1 MKHRKLE
8 FDAQLRPS
16 SKKFV
21 PKAKIVSRKCKWV
34 NKGKNE
40 ELFFTATMSVSKFIP
55 GGNEE
60 TPTGFI
66 DLKMGQYNTLKV
78 NTRDFV
84 EFAKAVSELN
94 DFVQKHSQDLND
106 TINVELDKYMEHQ
119 YNKLEMIKF
128 LKQWHRLFNLTLF
141 Y

>member
-94 DFVQKHSQDLND
+94 DFVQKHSEDLNN

-128 LKQWHRLFNLTLF
+128 LKQ
-141 Y
+141 

>member
-1 MKHRKLE
+1 MKRKLE

-16 SKKFV
+16 SKTFV

-34 NKGKNE
+34 NKGKNG

-66 DLKMGQYNTLKV
+66 DIKMGQYNTLKV

-84 EFAKAVSELN
+84 EFAEAIAILHEFVDKHKEQLN
-94 DFVQKHSQDLND
+94 NV
-106 TINVELDKYMEHQ
+106 INTELDKFMEHQ
-119 YNKLEMIKF
+119 YKKIEMLKF
-128 LKQWHRLFNLTLF
+128 LQK
-141 Y
+141 

>member
-1 MKHRKLE
+1 MNRKLE
-8 FDAQLRPS
+8 FDAQLRPT
-16 SKKFV
+16 SKTFV

-34 NKGKNE
+34 NKGKNG

-66 DLKMGQYNTLKV
+66 DIKMGQYNTLKI

-84 EFAKAVSELN
+84 EFSEAVKTLYEFVNKHKGELN
-94 DFVQKHSQDLND
+94 EV
-106 TINVELDKYMEHQ
+106 INTELDKYMEHQ
-119 YNKLEMIKF
+119 YKKLEMLKF
-128 LKQWHRLFNLTLF
+128 LQK
-141 Y
+141 

>member
-1 MKHRKLE
+1 MKRKLE

-16 SKKFV
+16 SKTFV

-34 NKGKNE
+34 NKGKNG

-66 DLKMGQYNTLKV
+66 DIKMGQYNTLKV

-84 EFAKAVSELN
+84 EFAEAIATLHEFVDKHKEELN
-94 DFVQKHSQDLND
+94 NI
-106 TINVELDKYMEHQ
+106 INTELDKFMEHQ
-119 YNKLEMIKF
+119 YKKIEMLKF
-128 LKQWHRLFNLTLF
+128 LQK
-141 Y
+141 

>member
-34 NKGKNE
+34 NKSKND
-40 ELFFTATMSVSKFIP
+40 ELFCTATMSVSKVIP

-94 DFVQKHSQDLND
+94 DFVQKHSEDLNN

-128 LKQWHRLFNLTLF
+128 LKQ
-141 Y
+141 